1 MPLHYFHCT
10 DGVDL
15 VLDRRGKRVSPQQIP
30 HTATC
35 VAGSLMSGVPD
46 LTDWSDWLVNVYD
59 SDGSVVA
66 ILPFC
71 SAHA

>member
-10 DGVDL
+10 NGVDL
-15 VLDRRGKRVSPQQIP
+15 VLDRRGKRIRPQQIP
-30 HTATC
+30 HTAAH

-46 LTDWSDWLVNVYD
+46 LIDWSDWLVNVYD

-71 SAHA
+71 STHA